1 MVPYNNVGYR
11 NDWPDEI
18 GEDGALVKRIMG
30 TRGDTKIRPDWRTW
44 SCNGALVDNW
54 EYNPRDW
61 GQDDIGQWRA
71 LLQRACARLP
81 RGKSVEFILNKRDNP
96 LLFVGLREPFPLPW
110 SSVPT
115 GPPSAAR
122 GQWHEQAVIGPMD
135 VYHFAPILSQ
145 YTTDDTLD
153 VPVPPLADWHTGTPI
168 CPAWSDRAP
177 SAIFR
182 GTATA
187 PVGGASSQRTLVVRA
202 LRDTEHDAVIT
213 GHSGRYRFDTT
224 GKIGH
229 TTREA
234 TEQACGARIGRA
246 VSMDGQARVH
256 QCAVYAEG
264 NAGANR
270 LGGLLAR
277 GFLVA
282 VIRSSAPKVVW
293 LRDGTLVAGRDY
305 LDVDHPESLE
315 RALGVM
321 RRKPCVARSIAS
333 RGYASWEGSMR
344 ASDIEDRYCSAMM
357 MATAPAGLSRDDTMF
372 FKKTPC

>member
-1 MVPYNNVGYR
+1 MYIFLHRRRAARATRHVQRVGRVSAGMSTRTLITWDEVLSEIWEPRCNALGHSSEPTHVANRPMWNTLCYTFFHTKCAIYCAWRAEKLTMVPYNNVGYR

-246 VSMDGQARVH
+246 VSMDGQARVI
-256 QCAVYAEG
+256 
-264 NAGANR
+264 
-270 LGGLLAR
+270 L
-277 GFLVA
+277 
-282 VIRSSAPKVVW
+282 
-293 LRDGTLVAGRDY
+293 
-305 LDVDHPESLE
+305 
-315 RALGVM
+315 
-321 RRKPCVARSIAS
+321 
-333 RGYASWEGSMR
+333 
-344 ASDIEDRYCSAMM
+344 
-357 MATAPAGLSRDDTMF
+357 
-372 FKKTPC
+372 